1 LIFKKFN
8 FDQNLNFFLFLVP
21 SLRKKRESG
30 QILVVKRER
39 ESWLILIPTM
49 INVDFSVEL
58 ISSNEK
64 RLS

>member
-1 LIFKKFN
+1 LIFLKFN

-49 INVDFSVEL
+49 KNVDFSVEL

-64 RLS
+64 SLS

>member
-30 QILVVKRER
+30 QILVVKKER

-49 INVDFSVEL
+49 KNVDFSVEL
-58 ISSNEK
+58 ISSNK
-64 RLS
+64 KSLS

>member
-49 INVDFSVEL
+49 KNVDFSVEL

-64 RLS
+64 SLS